1 MKNRIK
7 KRTVVIF
14 LAAGMVLR
22 ACSVSYA
29 SPQENGEPEDGSRDA
44 AVWRYTGNHLCI
56 TNRLEND
63 RQILSAAGQCLRE
76 GRAEGEFYVVGKN
89 YAPEGTVLETFY
101 GDSLEYSSTPES
113 SYEQDGDLFQVVR
126 FAVQWDLDSEP
137 EDSDFQENSQ
147 KEPEKRYW
155 RLGDTVTRKLGGK
168 SYTFRCIDQN
178 YQSRHDSEETA
189 ALFLCDCVIPADT
202 GSGYTY
208 EKQTDGSYEYIYHT
222 GPIAEFGDTSEYKYS
237 KIRRWLKSEE
247 GQLEDGLW
255 VNIGVNQSCLGQTG
269 KGSYSQFRDDAFQAY
284 PMGNQQMT
292 DRWFILSLEE
302 AVKYR
307 QYLWRFGV
315 MPGEKEENPESQIG
329 PFCKGYWLRTPMGDG
344 SGEDSGCVY
353 MVDLVN
359 GTIRPQAGKAG
370 MNAEMNETIS
380 STGVRPAFAL
390 PQQG

>member
-1 MKNRIK
+1 MKNGIK
-7 KRTVVIF
+7 KRAAVVF

-22 ACSVSYA
+22 ACSISYA
-29 SPQENGEPEDGSRDA
+29 SPLENHPY
-44 AVWRYTGNHLCI
+44 V

-76 GRAEGEFYVVGKN
+76 GKAEGEFYVVGKN
-89 YAPEGTVLETFY
+89 YAPEGSILETFY
-101 GDSLEYSSTPES
+101 GDKLEYSSTTETV
-113 SYEQDGDLFQVVR
+113 YEQDGDCCQAVR
-126 FAVQWDLDSEP
+126 FAVKWNLDPEQDNSDL
-137 EDSDFQENSQ
+137 QETVQ
-147 KEPEKRYW
+147 TEQEKTYW
-155 RLGDTVTRKLGGK
+155 QLGDTVTRTLGGK

-178 YQSRHDSEETA
+178 YQGRHNSGETA

-202 GSGYTY
+202 GSGYSY
-208 EKQTDGSYEYIYHT
+208 EKQADGSYEYIYHT
-222 GPIAEFGDTSEYKYS
+222 GPIAEFGDTSAYKYS
-237 KIRRWLKSEE
+237 KIRGWLKSEE
-247 GQLEDGLW
+247 EQLADGVW
-255 VNIGVNQSCLGQTG
+255 VNIGVNQSCLGQTE
-269 KGSYSQFRDDAFQAY
+269 KGSCSQFREAAFQSY

-302 AVKYR
+302 AVEYR

-344 SGEDSGCVY
+344 SDEDSGCVY
-353 MVDLVN
+353 IVDLVD

-370 MNAEMNETIS
+370 VNAEMNETIS
-380 STGVRPAFAL
+380 SIGVRPAFAL